1 MANIQRQI
9 EKVPEIGGK
18 TKGVYLPNTLIKNV
32 LLDIQEREDSGE
44 ENVSFAKVVKEILSD
59 YYSFRNPSNRAV

>member
-9 EKVPEIGGK
+9 ENVPEIGGT

-32 LLDIQEREDSGE
+32 LVDMQDRENSGE
-44 ENVSFAKVVKEILSD
+44 EKVSFAKVVKEILSD
-59 YYSFRNPSNRAV
+59 YYSFRDPSNRAV